1 MALQCGALA
10 VALGM
15 GHPDLLAFIRACTPA
30 RWTLVYRMLAELAD
44 RGMPSSGRHR
54 RGHLPARALTFR

>member
-10 VALGM
+10 AALGM

-44 RGMPSSGRHR
+44 RGVLYGLDLWLVS
-54 RGHLPARALTFR
+54 RAL